1 MTPLST
7 LHRLSISVLV
17 VSTLTQHFVGAIPHA
32 VYPRQASPIA
42 GLQLP
47 GCALRCLITELVQDG
62 CAGEADFTCHCQGGK
77 LMQASSACIAQ
88 GCGSV
93 QRDEAD
99 AKVQR
104 WCRSVMDDD
113 GGSSI
118 ASSST
123 SASTALGTPSNGQE
137 AAVPTQSSTNT
148 ETVSQLTNTI
158 QSTAPASTPT
168 GTSGNP
174 PRSSSQPASAA
185 PSPTGTAVP
194 ALPESSTLSSGAKAG
209 IGISV
214 SILPIIAAIILIW
227 YIRRLKRQVQAAKTA
242 NTEPSPPS
250 NNEAVPRGSQD
261 TGAWSTDA
269 NNPYPISPMSPSYP
283 GGMQETTVSNI
294 GYGMVM
300 KKRGHV
306 LSILLEREDE
316 DASSLRVR
324 EPVPGQREGLAGP
337 VELDGIGVA
346 ISELPA
352 TNTPRRSLE
361 R

>member
-1 MTPLST
+1 MRIPMTPLST
-7 LHRLSISVLV
+7 LHRLSISVLI

-32 VYPRQASPIA
+32 IYYPRQASPIA

-62 CAGEADFTCHCQGGK
+62 CAGETDFACHCQGGK
-77 LMQASSACIAQ
+77 LMQASSACITQ

-99 AKVQR
+99 AKVQG
-104 WCRSVMDDD
+104 WCGSVMDD

-123 SASTALGTPSNGQE
+123 PSSTQSNGQE
-137 AAVPTQSSTNT
+137 AAVPTQSSTNAAT
-148 ETVSQLTNTI
+148 TSQPTNTI
-158 QSTAPASTPT
+158 QSTALASTPT
-168 GTSGNP
+168 GTPGNP
-174 PRSSSQPASAA
+174 PRSSSLTPSET

-214 SILPIIAAIILIW
+214 SILSIIAGVILIW
-227 YIRRLKRQVQAAKTA
+227 YIHRHKSQAQAAKTA
-242 NTEPSPPS
+242 NTQAPPLS
-250 NNEAVPRGSQD
+250 NNEAIPRGSQD

-283 GGMQETTVSNI
+283 AGMQETTVSNI

-306 LSILLEREDE
+306 LSILLERDDE

-324 EPVPGQREGLAGP
+324 EPVPGQREGLAEP

>member
-17 VSTLTQHFVGAIPHA
+17 VSTLTQQFVTAIPHA
-32 VYPRQASPIA
+32 IYPRQASPIA

-62 CAGEADFTCHCQGGK
+62 CAGEADFTCHCRGGK

-99 AKVQR
+99 AKVQG
-104 WCRSVMDDD
+104 WCRTVMDDD

-123 SASTALGTPSNGQE
+123 SASTTSSTPSNGQE
-137 AAVPTQSSTNT
+137 AAVPNQSSTNT
-148 ETVSQLTNTI
+148 ATVSQSTNTI
-158 QSTAPASTPT
+158 RSTAPASTPT
-168 GTSGNP
+168 GTPVNP
-174 PRSSSQPASAA
+174 PRSSSQPASGT
-185 PSPTGTAVP
+185 PSATGTPVP
-194 ALPESSTLSSGAKAG
+194 ALPESEPPTLSPGAKAG

-214 SILPIIAAIILIW
+214 AILPIIAGIILIW
-227 YIRRLKRQVQAAKTA
+227 YIRRLKRQVAAA
-242 NTEPSPPS
+242 NTQPSPPS
-250 NNEAVPRGSQD
+250 TNEAVPRGSQD

-306 LSILLEREDE
+306 LSILLERDDE
-316 DASSLRVR
+316 DANSLRVR

-352 TNTPRRSLE
+352 MNTPRRSLE